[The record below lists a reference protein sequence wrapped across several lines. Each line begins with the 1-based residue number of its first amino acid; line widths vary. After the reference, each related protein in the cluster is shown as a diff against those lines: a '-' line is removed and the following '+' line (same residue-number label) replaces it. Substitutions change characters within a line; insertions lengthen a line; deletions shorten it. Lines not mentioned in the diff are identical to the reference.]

1 MRRLAL
7 AIVIAMALVP
17 PAQATRIKDISTIK
31 GVRDNQLFGY
41 GLVIGLQGTGDSMR
55 NAPFTQQALQ
65 SMLDRVGINVTGE
78 ALRVRNVAGV
88 MVTTNLPPFAGAG
101 TRIDVDISS
110 IGDAASLKGGT
121 LLMTPLTGAD
131 GQVYAVAQGPI
142 SGSGF
147 AAGGA
152 AESLSQ
158 GVPTGGR
165 IPNGALVE
173 REIGGGALDTAGTL
187 VVELYNPD
195 FATATHVA
203 DAINAYARGRFGK
216 AVATERDMRSVAVA
230 KPGNITATRFLA
242 EIGELTVEPDVPAR
256 VVINERTGTVVI
268 GQDVQVSTV
277 AMTHGAL
284 TVRISETPVASQPA
298 PFSKGN
304 TVVLPRTSVSTEEP
318 DAHIAVVGGASL
330 DSLVAGLNSIGLKP
344 TDIIAILQ
352 AIKSAGALQAELV
365 IQ

>member
-1 MRRLAL
+1 
-7 AIVIAMALVP
+7 
-17 PAQATRIKDISTIK
+17 
-31 GVRDNQLFGY
+31 
-41 GLVIGLQGTGDSMR
+41 MR

-65 SMLDRVGINVTGE
+65 SMLDRIGVNVTGDS
-78 ALRVRNVAGV
+78 LRVRNVAGV
-88 MVTTNLPPFAGAG
+88 VVTADLPPFASAG
-101 TRIDVDISS
+101 SRIDVDISS

-121 LLMTPLTGAD
+121 LLMTPLAGAD

-142 SGSGF
+142 SASGF

-152 AESLSQ
+152 AESVSQ

-173 REIGGGALDTAGTL
+173 REVGGSLDDSDSL

-195 FATATHVA
+195 FATAMQVA
-203 DAINAYARGRFGK
+203 DAINAYAEARFGRP
-216 AVATERDMRSVAVA
+216 VASERDMRSVVLA
-230 KPGNITATRFLA
+230 KPDSITATRFLA
-242 EIGELTVEPDVPAR
+242 EIGQLTVLPDVPAR

-268 GQDVQVSTV
+268 GQDVQISTV
-277 AMTHGAL
+277 AMTHGTL
-284 TVRISETPVASQPA
+284 TVRISETPLASQPA
-298 PFSKGN
+298 PLSKGN
-304 TVVLPRTSVSTEEP
+304 TVVLPRTAVSADEP
-318 DAHIAVVGGASL
+318 DAHIAVIGGASL
-330 DSLVAGLNSIGLKP
+330 QSLVSGLNSIGLKP

>member
-1 MRRLAL
+1 MKRLILAL
-7 AIVIAMALVP
+7 AVSALFSS
-17 PAQATRIKDISTIK
+17 AADATRIKDISAIK

-41 GLVIGLQGTGDSMR
+41 GLVVGLQGTGDSMR

-88 MVTTNLPPFAGAG
+88 MVTGDLPPFASAG
-101 TRIDVDISS
+101 SRIDVDISS

-121 LLMTPLTGAD
+121 LIMTPLTGAD

-147 AAGGA
+147 AAAGV
-152 AESLSQ
+152 AESVSQ

-173 REIGGGALDTAGTL
+173 REIGGSLNETSTL
-187 VVELYNPD
+187 VVELFNPD

-203 DAINAYARGRFGK
+203 DAINAYAKVHFGEP
-216 AVATERDMRSVAVA
+216 VATERDMRSVVVK
-230 KPGNITATRFLA
+230 KPGDITATRFLA
-242 EIGELTVEPDVPAR
+242 EIGELTVDPDVPAR

-277 AMTHGAL
+277 AMTHGTL
-284 TVRISETPVASQPA
+284 TVRISETPVASQPG
-298 PFSKGN
+298 PFSKGE
-304 TVVLPRTSVSTEEP
+304 TVVLPRTAVSTEEP
-318 DAHIAVVGGASL
+318 GGHIAVVGGASL
-330 DSLVAGLNSIGLKP
+330 ELAGFRIEQHRP
-344 TDIIAILQ
+344 Q
-352 AIKSAGALQAELV
+352 ADRHHRHPPGHQECRRASG
-365 IQ
+365 